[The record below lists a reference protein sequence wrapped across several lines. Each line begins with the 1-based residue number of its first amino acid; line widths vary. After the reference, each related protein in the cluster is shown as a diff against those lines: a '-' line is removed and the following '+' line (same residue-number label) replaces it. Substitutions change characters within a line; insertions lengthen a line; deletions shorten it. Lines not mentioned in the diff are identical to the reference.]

1 MIESLDIDRAREA
14 VAAALRDVER
24 RLQHLVQALAHG
36 HGWVSI
42 AGAASDR
49 DAVERACRAYAA
61 IDLGMDDEPGTSIVC
76 LGVIGAPREVLLLA
90 ESVNTAKSELKAIC
104 APLQRIRMRVPL
116 RAGAAAATRVL
127 PVIRVLLRNLQRSDL
142 NLLAAY
148 RRIPILTGHPAKVV
162 YTRARTRSVYRK
174 PVERI
179 AELLA
184 NADGPGAIADRARL
198 ERLAARET
206 HLALVRDHY
215 ENVRAN
221 VSFDG
226 LDRRGRG
233 RIQVA
238 AELPLLFAIGRRT
251 QLPLVSYPP
260 AAAEPAERPPR
271 RRRSK
276 LEPRPYL
283 STLPV
288 YRYLP
293 SRRSP

>member
-1 MIESLDIDRAREA
+1 MIDPVDIDRAREA

-24 RLQHLVQALAHG
+24 RLQQLVQALAHG
-36 HGWVSI
+36 RGWVSI
-42 AGAASDR
+42 AGAESDR
-49 DAVERACRAYAA
+49 NAIERACRAYAA
-61 IDLGMDDEPGTSIVC
+61 IDLGMEDDPGSSVVC
-76 LGVIGAPREVLLLA
+76 LGVIGASRDALLLA
-90 ESVNTAKSELKAIC
+90 ESVNTAKSELKSIC

-127 PVIRVLLRNLQRSDL
+127 PVIRVVLRNLQRSDL

-184 NADGPGAIADRARL
+184 NADGPGAVADRARL

-221 VSFDG
+221 VTFDG

-238 AELPLLFAIGRRT
+238 AELPLLFALGKRT
-251 QLPLVSYPP
+251 QIPLVRYPP
-260 AAAEPAERPPR
+260 AASELAERPPR

-276 LEPRPYL
+276 IEPRPYL

-293 SRRSP
+293 TGRSP